1 MQEKSF
7 VTTLDGSSGDA
18 NALNSSVPMV
28 AATPGGIVGLLIMI
42 GCVCFAFKRVH

>member
-7 VTTLDGSSGDA
+7 VTKLDGSSGDA
-18 NALNSSVPMV
+18 NAVKSSVPMI
-28 AATPGGIVGLLIMI
+28 AGTAGGIVGLLIMI